1 MWYRI
6 HAYTI
11 SIPVR
16 PPVDSTVVVINDI
29 EHQLNWPMSL
39 FMSLLML
46 LVDLPEFA
54 ECISL
59 ELSLF
64 EFQNLLNSLFVLLLW
79 SVGVVW
85 PHLLHQLFTEVT
97 LLSLFEDILQATVQ
111 AGLGILSKVIS
122 ADQYRL
128 FMWFVD
134 QSYCRVYLRLLTVL
148 LAVLY
153 LC

>member
-39 FMSLLML
+39 FMSLLMF

-79 SVGVVW
+79 SVGVV
-85 PHLLHQLFTEVT
+85 
-97 LLSLFEDILQATVQ
+97 
-111 AGLGILSKVIS
+111 
-122 ADQYRL
+122 
-128 FMWFVD
+128 
-134 QSYCRVYLRLLTVL
+134 
-148 LAVLY
+148 
-153 LC
+153 